1 MDWPRSLAARGAAP
15 LHARHLRYRTP
26 HPSAAALHCFV
37 LDCSASMLA
46 AGRLARA
53 KGVLAALMA
62 QAYRWRDHV
71 AVIGLDGQGV
81 HLLRPPGRARHAA
94 PRWLPP
100 LGGGGGTP
108 LAQALAQADALLR
121 RHGSGPRWL
130 WLLTDGRTRDI
141 PPRPAHAQR
150 LCLIDFDTARPP
162 LGRAQALAAQWQ
174 AQWLPAG
181 AL

>member
-1 MDWPRSLAARGAAP
+1 
-15 LHARHLRYRTP
+15 
-26 HPSAAALHCFV
+26 
-37 LDCSASMLA
+37 MLA